1 VKDLDDQISLA
12 AGRVAALARER
23 GVHVGTAE
31 SLTAGMVCAALGAVT
46 GVSGVLR
53 GGVVSYADAVKS
65 AVLGVDPRLLHELGA
80 VSEPVAVQMA
90 DAARRVLGADLTV
103 ATTGV
108 AGPGPSQ
115 GVSAGTVVIAVA
127 GPQGAR
133 PAVTTLNLTGDRA
146 QVRSGAT
153 LAALSM
159 LISALERPGS
169 RPGSNAPAPDL
180 APRGG

>member
-1 VKDLDDQISLA
+1 VNDLDDRIRLA

-31 SLTAGMVCAALGAVT
+31 SLTAGMVCAALGAVP
-46 GVSGVLR
+46 GVSDVLR
-53 GGVVSYADAVKS
+53 GGVVSYADEVKI
-65 AVLGVDPRLLHELGA
+65 AVLGVDPQLLHDLGA
-80 VSEPVAVQMA
+80 VSEPVAVRMA
-90 DAARRVLGADLTV
+90 ESARRVLGADIAV

-115 GVSAGTVVIAVA
+115 GVSAGTVVVAVA
-127 GPQGAR
+127 GPQGPR
-133 PAVTTLNLTGDRA
+133 PVVTRLSLVGDRA

-159 LISALERPGS
+159 LVSALEQPGPW
-169 RPGSNAPAPDL
+169 RT
-180 APRGG
+180 